1 MVDIIFPTST
11 APGARPGEGSGRLVN
26 CYAEALD
33 NGARK
38 QFVRR
43 RSPGLRKTVG
53 TALHVGCRGLHYH
66 NGILYVALADR
77 LMKVTFDGTN
87 YVFSDLGSLPSAG
100 RVTFARNN
108 KAPIPDILVTTEDD
122 TFVVSSTGAPV
133 SLNDGD
139 LPQALSIDF
148 MDGYFIWAIRDGRF
162 FVSSINDKT
171 VSALDFGKAESHPGG
186 IYRAVA
192 FGELLYLCGPSSIE
206 VWQNAGNATGSPF
219 SRASVISRGVAGTFA
234 IAGNEYGFPALIF
247 VGDDNAVYRI
257 DGGYQIQRI
266 STPDLD
272 RLIEKVT
279 DKSKL
284 DVTVGI
290 TSGHFWATVTGPDF
304 SWTYEVGTGFWHER
318 ESYLSNHWRGV
329 CSTQAFGKWV
339 IGDRVTGDVW
349 FLDHEYQREGSDHLV
364 VTAISLPVSDFPNRV
379 AVPRADFDIIVGQ
392 GLVTGQEPIDTD
404 PICKIS
410 WSDDGGNSFGK
421 PLQRLLGRQ
430 AQHRTPVT
438 VNRCGMASRYGRVWK
453 FEVSDPVYV
462 GLLGGSMEG
471 QGRSR

>member
-1 MVDIIFPTST
+1 MVDIVFPTST

-43 RSPGLRKTVG
+43 RSPGLKRVA
-53 TALHVGCRGLHYH
+53 TATFLACRGMHFH
-66 NGILYVALADR
+66 NGNLYVAFAER
-77 LMKVTFDGTN
+77 LVRVNYDGTN
-87 YVFSDLGSLPSAG
+87 YVVTDLGALPG
-100 RVTFARNN
+100 IERVTFARNN

-122 TFVVSSTGAPV
+122 TFVVNPSGAPT
-133 SLNDGD
+133 SLGAGS
-139 LPQALSIDF
+139 LPQALTVDF
-148 MDGYFIWAIRDGRF
+148 LDGYFVWGIRDGRF
-162 FVSSINDKT
+162 FVSGINDTT

-186 IYRAVA
+186 IYRAVC

-219 SRASVISRGVAGTFA
+219 SRSSVINRGIAGTFA

-247 VGDDNAVYRI
+247 VGDDNAVYRL
-257 DGGYQIQRI
+257 DGGYQINRI

-272 RLIEKVT
+272 RLIENVA
-279 DKSKL
+279 DKSKI

-290 TSGHFWATVTGPDF
+290 TEGHYWATVTGPTF

-318 ESYLSNHWRGV
+318 VSYLIERWRGV

-339 IGDRVTGDVW
+339 IGDRTTGDVW
-349 FLDHEYQREGSDHLV
+349 FLDANTRREGEDQLV
-364 VTAISLPVSDFPNRV
+364 MTAISLPAIGFPNRV
-379 AVPRADFDIIVGQ
+379 AIPRADFDVIVGQ
-392 GLVTGQEPIDTD
+392 GLVTGDEPIDTD
-404 PICKIS
+404 PICKVS
-410 WSDDGGNSFGK
+410 WSDDGGNSFGI
-421 PLQRLLGRQ
+421 PLHRQLGRQ
-430 AQHRTPVT
+430 AEHKTVVS
-438 VNRCGMASRYGRVWK
+438 VNRTGMASRYGRVWK

-462 GLLGGSMEG
+462 GLLGGSMDGEA
-471 QGRSR
+471 RSR